1 MGIFSILVVCMW
13 HNSFSHAT
21 NDRNIF
27 HHQIQSAINEGLLF
41 FQKMQIDRESFFVNI
56 LELTNKKVLVWLDV
70 ADKDK
75 VKSIVIDEPRAI
87 NKTTHILSNKVIF
100 QRNSGR
106 KEIQEITIK
115 SNGIGGQA

>member
-1 MGIFSILVVCMW
+1 MW